1 MSCYYKNK
9 SKSKIMGTPD
19 EFTKVSMKLNERSIE
34 NVQKMSILLKMK
46 KQAKAKVVS
55 TALEIARTLLEKQ
68 SEGYTIILEKG
79 SKKEA
84 MNILVER

>member
-1 MSCYYKNK
+1 
-9 SKSKIMGTPD
+9 MGTPD